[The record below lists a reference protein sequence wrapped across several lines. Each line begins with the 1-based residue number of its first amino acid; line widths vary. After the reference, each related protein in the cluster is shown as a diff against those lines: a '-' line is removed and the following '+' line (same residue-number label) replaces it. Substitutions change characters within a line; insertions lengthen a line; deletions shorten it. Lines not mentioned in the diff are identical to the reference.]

1 MKQTGVRQ
9 KLAFRSSLALAV
21 IMGASLACNLPLDS
35 ALQQSARATAQQQT
49 LVAELV
55 AKHNPSQPAPVE
67 ATQSATQTST
77 STSPSLV
84 PEITPAP
91 TTVENPGSGP
101 SKPTTP
107 AEYTANVYITQ
118 PGDTL
123 TALARR
129 FKVAVSQISS
139 DFLLP
144 PEGFLPAGR
153 ALIIPSSGEPDPNTP
168 AIFPDSEIINAP
180 TALDFDIEDF
190 IASRDGYLNSYTEQ
204 VYDFQLTG
212 AQIIELVTQE
222 SSINPRLLLAIL
234 EYRSG
239 WVTGPLQDPADLDY
253 PLGFQ
258 VPDRRGLYQE
268 LVMAATHLN
277 IGYYGWRTGE
287 LTLLKYSNG
296 NTSSIEP
303 WLNPGSVAVQN
314 LFAKFYKPQAWRE
327 GLYGD
332 DNFPSFYKELLGDPW
347 QRAAKYASGLTPD
360 LTQPE
365 LELPFG
371 PGERWSLTG
380 GPHPSWNTGSP
391 RGAVDF
397 APVTGE
403 PACITSRAWVT
414 ASSDGVIVRS
424 KNNVVALDLD
434 RDGNEQTGWVIIY
447 LHIADLDRVPLGQQV
462 QVNDRI
468 GHPSCERGKST
479 GTHVHLAR
487 KFDGE
492 WLEASNSVP
501 FLLSGWQ
508 VFSGERNYQGTMVK
522 GSKVI
527 TASPVGPSTS
537 IITR

>member
-1 MKQTGVRQ
+1 MMQTGVRK
-9 KLAFRSSLALAV
+9 KLAFRSSLPLAV
-21 IMGASLACNLPLDS
+21 FLIASLACNLPIGS
-35 ALQQSARATAQQQT
+35 ALQQSAQATAQQQT

-55 AKHNPSQPAPVE
+55 AKHNPGQPDPVD
-67 ATQSATQTST
+67 AAQSATQTSKD
-77 STSPSLV
+77 TSPSTD
-84 PEITPAP
+84 PENTPAP
-91 TTVENPGSGP
+91 PTVEVPGLGSIQ
-101 SKPTTP
+101 PTNLP
-107 AEYTANVYITQ
+107 QPVPGAYITQ

-123 TALARR
+123 SGIARR
-129 FKVAVSQISS
+129 FKVAISQISS
-139 DFLLP
+139 NARLP
-144 PEGFLPAGR
+144 SEGFLPTGK
-153 ALIIPSSGEPDPNTP
+153 ALNIPGSGEPNPNTP
-168 AIFPDSEIINAP
+168 AIFPDSEVINSP
-180 TALDFDIEDF
+180 SALDFDLEGF
-190 IASRDGYLNSYTEQ
+190 IASRDGFLNGYAEE
-204 VYDFQLTG
+204 VYDFRLTG
-212 AQIIELVTQE
+212 AQIIERVARE
-222 SSINPRLLLAIL
+222 SSVNPRLLLAFL
-234 EYRSG
+234 EYRAG
-239 WVTGPLQDPADLDY
+239 WVTGVLGDSADLDY

-268 LVMAATHLN
+268 LAMAATHLN

-287 LTLLKYSNG
+287 LTQLKYSNG
-296 NTSSIEP
+296 STSAIDP

-327 GLYGD
+327 VLYGSN
-332 DNFPSFYKELLGDPW
+332 NFLSFYKEFLGDPW
-347 QRAAKYASGLTPD
+347 QRAVKFQSGLAPD
-360 LTQPE
+360 LSQPE

-403 PACITSRAWVT
+403 PACTTSRAWVT
-414 ASSDGVIVRS
+414 ASSSGVIVRS
-424 KNNVVALDLD
+424 ENSVVALDLD
-434 RDGNEQTGWVIIY
+434 GDGNEQTGWVIIY

-479 GTHVHLAR
+479 GTHVHIAR

-501 FLLSGWQ
+501 FVLSGWQ
-508 VFSGERNYQGTMVK
+508 VVSGERNYQGTMVK
-522 GSKVI
+522 GSKVV

>member
-1 MKQTGVRQ
+1 MKQTRIRQ
-9 KLAFRSSLALAV
+9 KLAFRSSLALTV
-21 IMGASLACNLPLDS
+21 FMGASLACNLPLDS
-35 ALQQSARATAQQQT
+35 ASQQSARATAQQQT

-55 AKHNPSQPAPVE
+55 AKHNPNQPDPVD
-67 ATQSATQTST
+67 ANHSATQTST
-77 STSPSLV
+77 EASQSIV
-84 PEITPAP
+84 PENTLTPP
-91 TTVENPGSGP
+91 TVEIPGQGSIQ
-101 SKPTTP
+101 STKPP
-107 AEYTANVYITQ
+107 GYTADVYITQ

-123 TALARR
+123 TAIARR
-129 FKVAVSQISS
+129 FQVMVTQINS
-139 DFLLP
+139 DSLLP
-144 PEGFLPAGR
+144 MEGFLPAGK
-153 ALIIPSSGEPDPNTP
+153 ALNIPSAGEPDPSTP
-168 AIFPDSEIINAP
+168 PIFPDCEVINSP
-180 TALDFDIEDF
+180 TALDFDLEDL
-190 IASRDGYLNSYTEQ
+190 IAGQDGLLNSYSEE
-204 VYDFQLTG
+204 VYDFRLTG
-212 AQIIELVTQE
+212 AQIIDRVARE
-222 SSINPRLLLAIL
+222 SSVNPRLLLAFL
-234 EYRSG
+234 EYRAG
-239 WVTGPLQDPADLDY
+239 WLTGPLQKPADLDY

-258 VPDRRGLYQE
+258 VPERRRLYQE

-287 LTLLKYSNG
+287 LTLLKFSDG
-296 NTSSIEP
+296 NTSTIDS

-327 GLYGD
+327 VLYGE
-332 DNFPSFYKELLGDPW
+332 DNFLSFYKEFLGDPW
-347 QRAAKYASGLTPD
+347 QRATKYASGLTSD

-380 GPHPSWNTGSP
+380 GPHSSWNTGSP
-391 RGAVDF
+391 RGALDF
-397 APVTGE
+397 APITGE

-414 ASSDGVIVRS
+414 ASGNGVIVRS
-424 KNNVVALDLD
+424 ENSVVALDLD
-434 RDGNEQTGWVIIY
+434 GDGNEQTGWVIIY

-479 GTHVHLAR
+479 GTHVHIAR
-487 KFDGE
+487 KYNGE

-508 VFSGERNYQGTMVK
+508 VVSGERNYQGTMVK
-522 GSKVI
+522 GSKLV